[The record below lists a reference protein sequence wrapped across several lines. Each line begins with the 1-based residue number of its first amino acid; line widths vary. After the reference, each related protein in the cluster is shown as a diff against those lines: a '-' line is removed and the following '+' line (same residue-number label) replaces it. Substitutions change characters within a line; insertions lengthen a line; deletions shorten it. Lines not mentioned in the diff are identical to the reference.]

1 MTDLSQFQFY
11 LYDSPTDQ
19 GLVKTLILSID
30 GDSGETRIVSRSEDG
45 SSDYIDINPGEINIP
60 DENTNSY
67 CTAYSMRQEYQ
78 TEIDRD
84 DFESPKLALRVQHLN
99 NVISRYKE
107 WFIQNNL
114 SIPDP
119 LEFIPDADEITN
131 SSNALWAIAD
141 DMRTRKEDGD
151 FSTYMDAYRW
161 AARNMQ
167 QNNRRFTAKSLQNAY
182 HKAKS
187 SGTVD

>member
-11 LYDSPTDQ
+11 LYDSLTDQ

-30 GDSGETRIVSRSEDG
+30 SDSGETRIASRSEDG
-45 SSDYIDINPGEINIP
+45 SSDYIGINPREINIL
-60 DENTNSY
+60 DENTKSY
-67 CTAYSMRQEYQ
+67 CKAYSMRQKIQ
-78 TEIDRD
+78 TEIDID
-84 DFESPKLALRVQHLN
+84 DFESPKLELRVKHLN

-107 WFIQNNL
+107 WFMQNNL
-114 SIPDP
+114 SIPHP

-141 DMRTRKEDGD
+141 DMRTRKEDGE

-182 HKAKS
+182 HKARS

>member
-1 MTDLSQFQFY
+1 MY
-11 LYDSPTDQ
+11 
-19 GLVKTLILSID
+19 K
-30 GDSGETRIVSRSEDG
+30 
-45 SSDYIDINPGEINIP
+45 
-60 DENTNSY
+60 
-67 CTAYSMRQEYQ
+67 RQ
-78 TEIDRD
+78 
-84 DFESPKLALRVQHLN
+84 
-99 NVISRYKE
+99 
-107 WFIQNNL
+107 
-114 SIPDP
+114 
-119 LEFIPDADEITN
+119 IPDADEITN

>member
-30 GDSGETRIVSRSEDG
+30 GDTGETRIVSRSADG
-45 SSDYIDINPGEINIP
+45 SSDYIDINPREINIP
-60 DENTNSY
+60 DENTYSY

-78 TEIDRD
+78 TEIERD

-119 LEFIPDADEITN
+119 FEFIPDVDEITN
-131 SSNALWAIAD
+131 SSDALWTIAD
-141 DMRTRKEDGD
+141 DMRTRKEGGE

-161 AARNMQ
+161 AARNMR
-167 QNNRRFTAKSLQNAY
+167 QNNRRFKAKSLQNAY

-187 SGTVD
+187 SGNVD

>member
-11 LYDSPTDQ
+11 LYDSITDQ
-19 GLVKTLILSID
+19 GFLKTLILVVD
-30 GDSGETRIVSRSEDG
+30 GDTGETRIASRSEDD
-45 SSDYIDINPGEINIP
+45 SSDYTDIIPGEINIP
-60 DENTNSY
+60 EENANSY

-84 DFESPKLALRVQHLN
+84 DFESPKLQLRINYLN
-99 NVISRYKE
+99 NVISRFTE
-107 WFIQNNL
+107 WFMENGH

-119 LEFIPDADEITN
+119 REIVTDADEITN
-131 SSNALWAIAD
+131 SSDALWAIAD
-141 DMRTRKEDGD
+141 DMRTRKEDGE

>member
-1 MTDLSQFQFY
+1 MVDILQFQFY
-11 LYDSPTDQ
+11 LYDSITDQ
-19 GLVKTLILSID
+19 GFVKTLILVVD
-30 GDSGETRIVSRSEDG
+30 GDTGETRIASRSEDD
-45 SSDYIDINPGEINIP
+45 SSDYTYIIPGEINIP
-60 DENTNSY
+60 EENANSY
-67 CTAYSMRQEYQ
+67 CAAYSMRQEYQ

-84 DFESPKLALRVQHLN
+84 DFESPKLQLRINYLN
-99 NVISRYKE
+99 NVISRFTE
-107 WFIQNNL
+107 WFMENGH

-119 LEFIPDADEITN
+119 REIVTDADEITN
-131 SSNALWAIAD
+131 STDALWAIAD
-141 DMRTRKEDGD
+141 DMRTRKEDGE

-167 QNNRRFTAKSLQNAY
+167 QNNRPFTAKSLQNAY

>member
-84 DFESPKLALRVQHLN
+84 DFESPKLTLRVQHLN

-119 LEFIPDADEITN
+119 LEFIPVSYTHLTLPTI
-131 SSNALWAIAD
+131 L
-141 DMRTRKEDGD
+141 
-151 FSTYMDAYRW
+151 
-161 AARNMQ
+161 
-167 QNNRRFTAKSLQNAY
+167 L
-182 HKAKS
+182 
-187 SGTVD
+187 V